1 MQVRFFRN
9 IIYCSMI
16 STLFCSNTIY
26 AQLNQ
31 VFEDIFNKILIE
43 KLTLSPGAHANHF
56 LPAAENANENLT
68 PALNNL
74 IASNVS
80 SFPLSATIAGMTFD
94 FSTGQP
100 VSVTESL
107 GPILAETAETL
118 GKGKVNVGFNFAYL
132 DLSKFRGLRTEE
144 MRFIFTHEDVT
155 SPYGNTLGDSPNES
169 DLIELS
175 LGMDVNAS
183 IFALAATMGITSN
196 FDIGVAIPVIN
207 INLFGEARA
216 EIFSH
221 TLAINDTANHRF
233 NADGANPIL
242 ETGVPYDESTT
253 GLGDITIRLKYS
265 FLRESSVDLAAL
277 LDLRPIPGDE
287 EDFMSTGSP
296 NMRFS
301 WIMSKKI
308 GSFTPHLN
316 IAYDRRWDSHDSD
329 EFEFMLGFDQKLAKG
344 ITFAAEIL
352 GDYDLEKK
360 GKIELF
366 PGTIKLVDRDMTK
379 QVLGERQIDLSNVPE
394 RDNDNTLNL
403 SFGFR
408 AAPSERV
415 IFLGHVLVGLN
426 DGGLR
431 STVVPT
437 FGLTV
442 SL

>member
-1 MQVRFFRN
+1 MQLRFFKK
-9 IIYCSMI
+9 IIYFSI
-16 STLFCSNTIY
+16 STLFYSNTIY

-56 LPAAENANENLT
+56 IPAAENASENLT
-68 PALNNL
+68 PALSSL

-80 SFPLSATIAGMTFD
+80 SFPLSSTIAGITFD

-118 GKGKVNVGFNFAYL
+118 GKGKVNVGFNFTYL
-132 DLSKFRGLRTEE
+132 DLSKFRGLETEE
-144 MRFIFTHEDVT
+144 MKFAFTHQDVT
-155 SPYGNTLGDSPNES
+155 SPYDNTLGDNPNES
-169 DLIELS
+169 DLVGLT

-183 IFALAATMGITSN
+183 IFAMFATIGITNN

-207 INLFGEARA
+207 INLRGEARA

-221 TLAINDTANHRF
+221 TFTINDTANHRF
-233 NADGANPIL
+233 NTDGADPL
-242 ETGVPYDESTT
+242 LKTGLPYDESAT

-265 FLRESSVDLAAL
+265 FLRETGVDMAAL
-277 LDLRPIPGDE
+277 VDLRPIPGDE
-287 EDFMSTGSP
+287 ENFMSTGSP
-296 NMRFS
+296 NMRLS

-316 IAYDRRWDSHDSD
+316 MGYDRRWDSHDSD
-329 EFEFMLGFDQKLAKG
+329 EFEFILGFDQKLAKG

-352 GDYDLEKK
+352 AEYDLEKK
-360 GKIELF
+360 EKIELF
-366 PGTIKLVDRDMTK
+366 PGTTNIVDRDLTK
-379 QVLGERQIDLSNVPE
+379 QVIGERQIDLSNVPE
-394 RDNDNTLNL
+394 RDNDNTLNV
-403 SFGFR
+403 SFGLR

-415 IFLGHVLVGLN
+415 VFLGNVLIRLN